1 MINNDPFICIRL
13 DWKDKAEQVKRV
25 DCPNFIGMNSNKNI
39 GWTLL
44 AFMVIGVMACQSK
57 SMNTSDKTYAFR
69 LKPGQDLKLSIDSFV
84 QAHQLEAAWI
94 QTAVGSLTDY
104 HIRFANQPNGSKAT
118 GHFEIVSLVGTLSV
132 NGSHI
137 HISVSDSTGKTI
149 GGHLL
154 EGNKIYTTAEI
165 VIGSTNQFQFK
176 REEDGTTPW
185 KELQVKE
192 LNKEQ

>member
-1 MINNDPFICIRL
+1 
-13 DWKDKAEQVKRV
+13 
-25 DCPNFIGMNSNKNI
+25 MNAFKNL
-39 GWTLL
+39 GWALL
-44 AFMVIGVMACQSK
+44 TFMVMGMMACQSK
-57 SMNTSDKTYAFR
+57 PMNTSDKTYAFR

-84 QAHQLEAAWI
+84 QAHHLEAAWI
-94 QTAVGSLTDY
+94 QTTVGSLTDY
-104 HIRFANQPNGSKAT
+104 HIRFANQPNGSKET
-118 GHFEIVSLVGTLSV
+118 GHFEIVSLVGTLSI

-165 VIGSTNQFQFK
+165 VIGSSNQFQFK

-192 LNKEQ
+192 LNKAQ